1 MATFSKKGLKAAYVT
16 GETGNEEVK
25 SAVMA
30 GHYQLVFFTPELII
44 DTKKW
49 HKMLSSTIYS
59 ERLRGFVVDEAH
71 CVAKW

>member
-1 MATFSKKGLKAAYVT
+1 
-16 GETGNEEVK
+16 
-25 SAVMA
+25 MA

-49 HKMLSSTIYS
+49 RKMLSSTIYS